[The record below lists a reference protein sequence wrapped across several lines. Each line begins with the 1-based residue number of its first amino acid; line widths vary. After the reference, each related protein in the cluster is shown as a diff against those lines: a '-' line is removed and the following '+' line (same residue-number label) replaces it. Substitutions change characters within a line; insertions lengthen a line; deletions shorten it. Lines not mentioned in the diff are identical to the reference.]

1 MSLCAGQSLG
11 QAIAE
16 AFQERVAAAQG
27 LPVPTPT
34 AAHLAE
40 AAQQAP
46 AQLFRD
52 VGAPEPDAAQPV
64 DPPAAPGT
72 PAGPTA
78 DLRLPAGPPADLR
91 PPAEPSADPAQPAG
105 TREDA
110 GPSGAQAYHPAE
122 PVATAP
128 GAAVLADAAEPGD
141 PAGADPVPGMA
152 GWMSCRTASGQL
164 GQTDSR
170 QVRIGMHRSAS
181 LPVCSPNCGE
191 GQSAVKQSVQPE
203 ADWGSSKLQAVL
215 RMSSILPLSLADA
228 ASVNWLHPRVRPGR
242 PSDSSL
248 AGMAGLLSCW

>member
-1 MSLCAGQSLG
+1 MSPCAGQSLG

-16 AFQERVAAAQG
+16 AFQERVAAAQD

-46 AQLFRD
+46 AQLFCD

-72 PAGPTA
+72 PAGP
-78 DLRLPAGPPADLR
+78 LADLR
-91 PPAEPSADPAQPAG
+91 PPAKPSADPAQPAG

-110 GPSGAQAYHPAE
+110 GLSGAQAQGPAE
-122 PVATAP
+122 PVAMAP
-128 GAAVLADAAEPGD
+128 GVAVLADAAEPGD

-152 GWMSCRTASGQL
+152 EWMSCGPASGQL

-170 QVRIGMHRSAS
+170 QVRSGMHRSPS
-181 LPVCSPNCGE
+181 RPVCSSNL
-191 GQSAVKQSVQPE
+191 
-203 ADWGSSKLQAVL
+203 W
-215 RMSSILPLSLADA
+215 
-228 ASVNWLHPRVRPGR
+228 
-242 PSDSSL
+242 
-248 AGMAGLLSCW
+248 